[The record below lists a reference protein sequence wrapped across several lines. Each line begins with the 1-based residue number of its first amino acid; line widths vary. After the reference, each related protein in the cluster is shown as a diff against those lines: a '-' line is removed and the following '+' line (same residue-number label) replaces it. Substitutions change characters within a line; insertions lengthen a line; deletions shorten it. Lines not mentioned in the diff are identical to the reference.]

1 MAVFDWAI
9 GLLQVLLTFCYNIT
23 VNMGMTSMGIAII
36 FATILIKIILYP
48 LTVKQV
54 KGMKAMQEMQPK
66 LKELQDKYK
75 GNPEKLNKEMALLY
89 KESGANPLAGCLPLI
104 VQMPILMGI
113 FFAIRDY
120 SDPALLAGYLK
131 GFSWVPPIAMP
142 DSIYILASFLWIPNL
157 SLPDP
162 LYILPVISAA
172 TTYIQQKQTSTD
184 MNQQTKMMMN
194 IMPIFIGYISLTF
207 PAGLVLYWVISN
219 IFQIAQQW
227 WMYRGE
233 PQK

>member
-1 MAVFDWAI
+1 MALFDWAI
-9 GLLQVLLTFCYNIT
+9 GLLQDLLTFFYGVTAN
-23 VNMGMTSMGIAII
+23 MGIASYGLAII
-36 FATILIKIILYP
+36 LVTISIKLVLYP

-54 KGMKAMQEMQPK
+54 KGMKAMQELQPK
-66 LKELQDKYK
+66 MKELQDKYK

-89 KESGANPLAGCLPLI
+89 KESGSNPLAGCLPLI

-120 SDPALLAGYLK
+120 QYAADHLT
-131 GFSWVPPIAMP
+131 
-142 DSIYILASFLWIPNL
+142 SFLWIPNL
-157 SLPDP
+157 SMPDP
-162 LYILPVISAA
+162 MYILPVISAV

-184 MNQQTKMMMN
+184 GGNAQTKMMMN

-219 IFQIAQQW
+219 VFQIAQQW

>member
-1 MAVFDWAI
+1 MTASI
-9 GLLQVLLTFCYNIT
+9 GIPNY
-23 VNMGMTSMGIAII
+23 GIAII
-36 FATILIKIILYP
+36 LVTLIIKLALYP

-54 KGMKAMQEMQPK
+54 KGMKAMQDLQPKMKEMQ
-66 LKELQDKYK
+66 EKYK

-89 KESGANPLAGCLPLI
+89 KESGVNPLSGCLPLL

-120 SDPALLAGYLK
+120 QYAQTP
-131 GFSWVPPIAMP
+131 
-142 DSIYILASFLWIPNL
+142 SFLWMANL

-162 LYILPVISAA
+162 LYILPVLSAA

-184 MNQQTKMMMN
+184 MNQQAKMMMTF
-194 IMPIFIGYISLTF
+194 MPLFIGYISISF
-207 PAGLVLYWVISN
+207 PAGLVLYWAMSN
-219 IFQIAQQW
+219 LFQIIQQW

-233 PQK
+233 AQK

>member
-1 MAVFDWAI
+1 MALFDWAI
-9 GLLQVLLTFCYNIT
+9 GLLQNLLTFFYGVT
-23 VNMGMTSMGIAII
+23 ASMGIPSYGIAII
-36 FATILIKIILYP
+36 LVTIAIKLVLYP

-54 KGMKAMQEMQPK
+54 KGMKAMQELQPK
-66 LKELQDKYK
+66 MKELQEKYK
-75 GNPEKLNKEMALLY
+75 GNSEKLNKEMALLY
-89 KESGANPLAGCLPLI
+89 KESGSNPLAGCLPLI

-120 SDPALLAGYLK
+120 PYVADQ
-131 GFSWVPPIAMP
+131 VT
-142 DSIYILASFLWIPNL
+142 SFLWVTNL

-162 LYILPVISAA
+162 LYILPVISAV
-172 TTYIQQKQTSTD
+172 TTYIQQKQTTTEG
-184 MNQQTKMMMN
+184 NAQTKMMMN

-207 PAGLVLYWVISN
+207 PAGLVLYWVVSN

-227 WMYRGE
+227 WMYRGA